1 MGAGV
6 AVPQG
11 ETPPCPQQA
20 ARPHPPIS
28 GRAAPILGHAG
39 PQALTPPRRRCCSGL
54 PLRRTAAQ
62 WESTMPHR
70 FVVFSPRVPSA
81 LGMALAPP
89 STAQDD
95 SPSSV
100 WMRCWRF
107 EPEDGRLRYRNHA
120 PQEVIMFNELR
131 RQVAL
136 HGVLG
141 RAIVTRVPTGS
152 VAQAR
157 RHLIPESDRGPPRP
171 ERQEPSKS
179 HVFGSKRVW

>member
-1 MGAGV
+1 MPAAISTTASTDLRPSRTNSWTCRSAGTDTTATPMLLGASASTDG
-6 AVPQG
+6 
-11 ETPPCPQQA
+11 
-20 ARPHPPIS
+20 RPVGIH
-28 GRAAPILGHAG
+28 HA
-39 PQALTPPRRRCCSGL
+39 TS
-54 PLRRTAAQ
+54 
-62 WESTMPHR
+62 
-70 FVVFSPRVPSA
+70 FFRVPSA

-89 STAQDD
+89 STVQDD

-100 WMRCWRF
+100 WMRCRRF
-107 EPEDGRLRYRNHA
+107 EPEDGRLRFRNHA

-152 VAQAR
+152 AAQAR

>member
-1 MGAGV
+1 MPAAIGTTASTDLRPSRTNSWTCRSAGTDTTATPMLLGASASTDG
-6 AVPQG
+6 
-11 ETPPCPQQA
+11 
-20 ARPHPPIS
+20 RPVGIH
-28 GRAAPILGHAG
+28 HA
-39 PQALTPPRRRCCSGL
+39 TS
-54 PLRRTAAQ
+54 
-62 WESTMPHR
+62 
-70 FVVFSPRVPSA
+70 FFFRVPSA

-89 STAQDD
+89 STVQDEF
-95 SPSSV
+95 PSSV
-100 WMRCWRF
+100 WMRCRRF
-107 EPEDGRLRYRNHA
+107 EPEDGRLRFRNHA

-152 VAQAR
+152 QAQAR

>member
-1 MGAGV
+1 MPAASNTTASTDLRPSRTNSWTCRSAGTDTTATPMLLGASASTDG
-6 AVPQG
+6 
-11 ETPPCPQQA
+11 
-20 ARPHPPIS
+20 RPVGIH
-28 GRAAPILGHAG
+28 HA
-39 PQALTPPRRRCCSGL
+39 TS
-54 PLRRTAAQ
+54 
-62 WESTMPHR
+62 
-70 FVVFSPRVPSA
+70 FVFRVPSA

-89 STAQDD
+89 STVQDD
-95 SPSSV
+95 SPSNV
-100 WMRCWRF
+100 WMRCRRF
-107 EPEDGRLRYRNHA
+107 EPEDGRLRFRNHA

-157 RHLIPESDRGPPRP
+157 RHVIPESDRGPPRP

>member
-1 MGAGV
+1 
-6 AVPQG
+6 
-11 ETPPCPQQA
+11 
-20 ARPHPPIS
+20 
-28 GRAAPILGHAG
+28 
-39 PQALTPPRRRCCSGL
+39 
-54 PLRRTAAQ
+54 
-62 WESTMPHR
+62 MPHC
-70 FVVFSPRVPSA
+70 FFRVPSA

-89 STAQDD
+89 STVQDD

-100 WMRCWRF
+100 WMRCRRF
-107 EPEDGRLRYRNHA
+107 EPEDGRLRFRNHA

>member
-1 MGAGV
+1 MRVWWCHKEKPRLARSKQHDRIHRSPAEPHQFLDMPVRKHRHHRDADAARSFRFDGR
-6 AVPQG
+6 PPSRN
-11 ETPPCPQQA
+11 PPC
-20 ARPHPPIS
+20 HIV
-28 GRAAPILGHAG
+28 L
-39 PQALTPPRRRCCSGL
+39 L
-54 PLRRTAAQ
+54 
-62 WESTMPHR
+62 
-70 FVVFSPRVPSA
+70 FFRVPSA

-89 STAQDD
+89 STVQDD

-100 WMRCWRF
+100 WMRCRRF
-107 EPEDGRLRYRNHA
+107 EPEDGRLRFRNHA

-141 RAIVTRVPTGS
+141 WALVTRVPTGS
-152 VAQAR
+152 QAQAR
-157 RHLIPESDRGPPRP
+157 RHLIPERDRGPPRP